1 MLRWVG
7 LAARLLVGGVWIAAG
22 VIKLPHPE
30 ASVSA
35 VRAYQLLPLGTTNLI
50 GHLLPIVEV
59 LVGVILILGVL
70 VRFGGVVSALLQL
83 GFIVGISSVWARGI
97 PINCGCFGDGG
108 ATSWAHA
115 KATYPWEI
123 ARDVG
128 LFLVSV
134 YLVFGPRSALALDNV
149 LFPPRGDDQ
158 DQAMLD
164 ELDEH
169 REPER
174 HQRGTPDVQDQP

>member
-7 LAARLLVGGVWIAAG
+7 LVARLLVGGVWIAAG

-30 ASVSA
+30 ASVAA
-35 VRAYQLLPLGTTNLI
+35 VRAYQLLPLSTTNFV

-59 LVGVILILGVL
+59 LIGVVLVLGVL
-70 VRFGGVVSALLQL
+70 VRLGGVLSALLQL
-83 GFIVGISSVWARGI
+83 AFIIGISSVWARGI
-97 PINCGCFGDGG
+97 PIDCGCFGNGG

-128 LFLVSV
+128 LFLVSAYMV
-134 YLVFGPRSALALDNV
+134 VRPRTVLALDNL
-149 LFPPRGDDQ
+149 LFPP
-158 DQAMLD
+158 L
-164 ELDEH
+164 EK
-169 REPER
+169 
-174 HQRGTPDVQDQP
+174 GTPHVQEQP